1 MNALELRG
9 VCKRYPDFTLE
20 DLNLTLPQGC
30 IMGLVGE
37 NGAGKSTTIRL
48 ILDLIRRD
56 GGSITLLGQDNREA
70 GPLAR
75 EDVGV
80 VLDEV
85 GISECLTPRQVGKVM
100 ALAYRSWDNERY
112 TSLLKR
118 LSLPEQKKFKDLS
131 RGMKMKLG
139 IAVALS
145 HHPKLLI
152 LDEATSGLDP
162 VVREEVLEL
171 FLDFTRDE
179 THSVLISSHI
189 VSDLDK
195 ICDYI
200 AFLHQG
206 RLLVC
211 EEKDALKECYGLL
224 QCDRALL
231 SELDPK
237 AILGSRTSPYGV
249 EAIVR
254 RDAVPAGFTLGAV
267 DLEQLFIFMAKEDA
281 K

>member
-9 VCKRYPDFTLE
+9 VCKRYPGFALE

-48 ILDLIRRD
+48 ILNLIRRD
-56 GGSITLLGQDNREA
+56 GGTITLLGKDN
-70 GPLAR
+70 LDQSSLTR

-85 GISECLTPRQVGKVM
+85 GISQCLTPREVGRVM
-100 ALAYRSWDNERY
+100 ALTFRSWDSELY
-112 TSLLKR
+112 ASLLDR
-118 LSLPEQKKFKDLS
+118 LSLPEQKQFKAFS

-162 VVREEVLEL
+162 WCGKRCW
-171 FLDFTRDE
+171 
-179 THSVLISSHI
+179 SS
-189 VSDLDK
+189 S
-195 ICDYI
+195 
-200 AFLHQG
+200 G
-206 RLLVC
+206 
-211 EEKDALKECYGLL
+211 
-224 QCDRALL
+224 
-231 SELDPK
+231 
-237 AILGSRTSPYGV
+237 TSPGTR
-249 EAIVR
+249 AIR
-254 RDAVPAGFTLGAV
+254 C
-267 DLEQLFIFMAKEDA
+267 
-281 K
+281 